1 MLRQLSLA
9 CIGFALFCLPAQGY
23 TLTTGGSSVLN
34 GTTPVSNQ
42 GLFSTV
48 ANVTTIDFNSGSAPS
63 TGVAQYSQTNNVVS
77 GSGGQYAQPPSDNT
91 PYFTVGPSI
100 NTTATITFTQTI
112 NYFGFYASTLDS
124 YNSIQFLSGSTV
136 LATLTGT
143 DISTLAGG
151 NSGYINFYS
160 SNNGQVFNKIILS
173 STSFAFETDNHAYR
187 IGSTAQLPVPEPSPM
202 LPALLTFGL
211 GALLA
216 RIYKSRIRFRNVL
229 VDSLIDHSV
238 FVKSI
243 VSNTFRTVRADSFSR
258 NQTISAGKLSNL
270 TPAFSRLSR
279 SEIANI
285 R

>member
-1 MLRQLSLA
+1 MFILQYLYKMPMLRQLSLTY
-9 CIGFALFCLPAQGY
+9 IGFALFCLPAQGY
-23 TLTTGGSSVLN
+23 TLTTGGSSSLN

-42 GLFSTV
+42 GLFSIV

-63 TGVAQYSQTNNVVS
+63 TGVAQYTQTNNVVS
-77 GSGGQYAQPPSDNT
+77 GSVGGQYAQPPNDNT

-124 YNSIQFLSGSTV
+124 YNSIQFLSGNTA

-143 DISTLAGG
+143 DIANLAGG

-160 SNNGQVFNKIILS
+160 SNNTEVFNKIILS

-187 IGSTAQLPVPEPSPM
+187 VGSTAQLPVPEPSPM

-211 GALLA
+211 GAFLA
-216 RIYKSRIRFRNVL
+216 RVYKSHI
-229 VDSLIDHSV
+229 SLETH
-238 FVKSI
+238 
-243 VSNTFRTVRADSFSR
+243 
-258 NQTISAGKLSNL
+258 
-270 TPAFSRLSR
+270 
-279 SEIANI
+279 
-285 R
+285 